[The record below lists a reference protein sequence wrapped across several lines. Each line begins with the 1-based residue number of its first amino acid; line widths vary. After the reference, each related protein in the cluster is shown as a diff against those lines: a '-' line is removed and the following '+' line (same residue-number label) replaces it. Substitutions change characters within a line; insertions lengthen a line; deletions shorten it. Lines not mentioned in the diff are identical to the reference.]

1 MNRSCLQMFF
11 VIGYSIQIST
21 YRQKYHTIT
30 FTCRTI
36 PFHSYNDIY
45 FKLSGVIKYA
55 RMGEKLI
62 M

>member
-1 MNRSCLQMFF
+1 MFF